1 MEDNKYCE
9 YCGKV
14 KQAIGN
20 QRKNGKDFKDN
31 INNSND
37 WKTRKYCRKCYKESR
52 SFLHISAETDKELTE
67 AYEQFKLRLERI
79 KNKHIQD
86 RKPLDLDLFEI
97 GDTIQF
103 KRNKKHKDFQT
114 GVIVKIN
121 WKSIKIKTEKDE
133 VNISLNLIKNNHRL
147 Y

>member
-1 MEDNKYCE
+1 MYCQ

-31 INNSND
+31 VNGSND
-37 WKTRKYCRKCYKESR
+37 WKTRKYCRKCYSEIKESE
-52 SFLHISAETDKELTE
+52 SHLHYTNTTDEELKI

-86 RKPLDLDLFEI
+86 RKPLDLTLFKV
-97 GDTIQF
+97 GDKIQF
-103 KRNKKHKDFQT
+103 KRNKKYKDFHT
-114 GVIVKIN
+114 GEIVKIN
-121 WKSIKIKTEKDE
+121 TKTIKIKTTKNEYN
-133 VNISLNLIKNNHRL
+133 VNLNLIKKPS
-147 Y
+147 